1 MTNLIQQT
9 GVVGIEN
16 FFQAHPWL
24 VAIILLW
31 VLPWK
36 GIALWKSAHKNQKIW
51 FIAML
56 IVNTLAIL
64 EILYIFVFS
73 KPREAKKSDDQN
85 QPLF

>member
-24 VAIILLW
+24 GAIIVLW

-36 GIALWKSAHKNQKIW
+36 GIALWKAAHKNHKVW
-51 FIAML
+51 FIVIL
-56 IVNTLAIL
+56 IINTLAIL
-64 EILYIFVFS
+64 EILYIFIFS
-73 KPREAKKSDDQN
+73 KPKKSDDQT
-85 QPLF
+85 QPLL